1 LGVPR
6 VLVVAGVSSGVG
18 KTTVTLGLLEAFRRR
33 GLTVQAFKVGPD
45 FIDPGFH
52 TLVTERPSYNLD
64 GWMCGR
70 ESVRET
76 VARQSAGADLVVIE
90 GMMGCFDG
98 VDGTSE
104 DGSTAQIAKWLEA
117 PVVLVVDA
125 STQSRSAAAVVL
137 GFERFDPELRVGA
150 VIANRVGGDVH
161 ARWVRDAIASSC
173 RAVPVGA
180 IRHDAS
186 VTLPER
192 HLGLVTAA
200 EGPLTPELRR
210 RLAETVEV
218 SVDLDRLLEIAAP
231 IRGVA
236 RSAGVVASASRARI
250 GVAHD
255 ASFQFYYAEN
265 LDRLRAAGA
274 DLVLWSPQVPGAFPD
289 VDGLYFGGGYPELHA
304 RALSANVAV
313 RESVRAFAG
322 AGKPIYAE
330 CGGLMYLAEALED
343 LDGVAHPMVG
353 LLPTTVHMRPRRLTL
368 GYTEVG
374 LTADAPIGSAGT
386 ILRGHE
392 FHYSSMDP
400 VPASVARVYQIT
412 RVRGEERPE
421 GYLINQALMSYV
433 HLHFASNPL
442 IAHRFVDAC
451 AAVGRPRKP

>member
-1 LGVPR
+1 
-6 VLVVAGVSSGVG
+6 
-18 KTTVTLGLLEAFRRR
+18 
-33 GLTVQAFKVGPD
+33 
-45 FIDPGFH
+45 
-52 TLVTERPSYNLD
+52 
-64 GWMCGR
+64 
-70 ESVRET
+70 
-76 VARQSAGADLVVIE
+76 
-90 GMMGCFDG
+90 
-98 VDGTSE
+98 
-104 DGSTAQIAKWLEA
+104 
-117 PVVLVVDA
+117 VLVVDA

-161 ARWVRDAIASSC
+161 ARWLRDAIASSC

-210 RLAETVEV
+210 RLAETIKV
-218 SVDLDRLLEIAAP
+218 SVDLDRLFEIAAP

-236 RSAGVVASASRARI
+236 RSAGVGASASRARI

-274 DLVLWSPQVPGAFPD
+274 DLVFWSPQVPGAFPD

-330 CGGLMYLAEALED
+330 CGGLMYLAAALED

-368 GYTEVG
+368 GYAEVE
-374 LTADAPIGSAGT
+374 LTADAPIGGAGT
-386 ILRGHE
+386 IVRGHE
-392 FHYSSMDP
+392 FHYSSMDQ

-433 HLHFASNPL
+433 HLHFASSPL
-442 IAHRFVDAC
+442 IAQRFVDSC
-451 AAVGRPRKP
+451 AAVGRPRKR